1 MMLRAS
7 TDAQL
12 KNPDSPNNS
21 ESPNKSDWEVIAVD
35 PPVSR
40 SALLEQFVTAVV
52 GADPVAAEAARADL
66 VDQLGAE
73 WLIDVSAV
81 IANFEMMTRLADA
94 TGARLRP
101 EQLVASASMRAELGL
116 DAFASART

>member
-12 KNPDSPNNS
+12 QNRDPGA
-21 ESPNKSDWEVIAVD
+21 IAVD
-35 PPVSR
+35 GAVSR
-40 SALLEQFVTAVV
+40 SALLERFVTGVV
-52 GADPVAAEAARADL
+52 GADAAVAEAARADL
-66 VDQLGAE
+66 IDQLGAE
-73 WLIDVSAV
+73 WLLDASAV
-81 IANFEMMTRLADA
+81 VANFEMMTRLADA

-116 DAFASART
+116 DTFPSART

>member
-21 ESPNKSDWEVIAVD
+21 DWEVIVVD
-35 PPVSR
+35 GVISR
-40 SALLEQFVTAVV
+40 SAMLEQFVTAVV
-52 GADPVAAEAARADL
+52 GADAAAAESARADL

-73 WLIDVSAV
+73 WLIDASAV

-101 EQLVASASMRAELGL
+101 EQLVASASMRVELGL